1 MSSLN
6 RLSATAAARKL
17 ATREITAVALLED
30 CLDRIAA
37 REPTVHAWTFLDT
50 DAAMRRARELDAQGS
65 AGLLHGLPIAVK
77 DLFDTCDMPSSY
89 GSPIYAN
96 HRPAADAACVALAR
110 AAGAIV
116 VGKTVTTEFATFH
129 PGPTCNPHNPL
140 HTPGGSSSGSAA
152 AVADWMVPLAFGTQT
167 AGSIVR
173 PAAYCGVVGYKP
185 TFGTVN
191 RVGVKMISDT
201 LDTVGALAR
210 SVPDVALFVAAL
222 ADRPE
227 LMIERPLGR
236 SPRVGLCR
244 THEWDRAHPETVT
257 AFEDAARCLREAGAS
272 VRDVVL
278 PPQFAELVDAQ
289 IAIMV
294 HEVARSLSYERLVHR
309 DKPERRNDRHDRRGP
324 CGIAGA
330 LRRRPGIGAKK
341 SLDAG
346 RGFCRRRRLACTEH
360 RRRGAARD
368 CSDRRSA
375 VQSNV
380 DAAAHALRASPV
392 RIWAAGIAGRHHA
405 SWGRLAAIV
414 RCCWPQT
421 GFMRGLVDPTP
432 QLRHRKG
439 DR

>member
-1 MSSLN
+1 MSGLN
-6 RLSATAAARKL
+6 RLTATAAARRL
-17 ATREITAVALLED
+17 AAREITAEALVAD
-30 CLDRIAA
+30 CLARIAE
-37 REPTVHAWTFLDT
+37 REHEIHAWTFVDA
-50 DAAMRRARELDAQGS
+50 DAAMRRARELDAQAS
-65 AGLLHGLPIAVK
+65 TGLLHGIPIAVK

-96 HRPAADAACVALAR
+96 HRPAADAASVALAR

-210 SVPDVALFVAAL
+210 SVQDVALLVAAL

-227 LMIERPLGR
+227 LLIERPLGHP
-236 SPRVGLCR
+236 PRVGLCK
-244 THEWDRAHPETVT
+244 THQWDRAHPETVS
-257 AFEDAARCLREAGAS
+257 AFEDAARRLGKAGATL
-272 VRDVVL
+272 RDVVL
-278 PPQFAELVDAQ
+278 SPQFADLVDAQ

-309 DKPERRNDRHDRRGP
+309 ASLSGEMIAMINAGLAVSPARYDAARVLAQRCRSTLAEVFADVDVLLAPSAIGEAPH
-324 CGIAGA
+324 GIAATGDP
-330 LRRRPGIGAKK
+330 LFNRMWTVLHTPCVH
-341 SLDAG
+341 LP
-346 RGFCRRRRLACTEH
+346 
-360 RRRGAARD
+360 
-368 CSDRRSA
+368 SA
-375 VQSNV
+375 VGPRG
-380 DAAAHALRASPV
+380 LPV
-392 RIWAAGIAGRHHA
+392 GITIVGPIGGDQATL
-405 SWGRLAAIV
+405 LAADWIHA
-414 RCCWPQT
+414 R
-421 GFMRGLVDPTP
+421 L
-432 QLRHRKG
+432 
-439 DR
+439 DRSDSLAPA